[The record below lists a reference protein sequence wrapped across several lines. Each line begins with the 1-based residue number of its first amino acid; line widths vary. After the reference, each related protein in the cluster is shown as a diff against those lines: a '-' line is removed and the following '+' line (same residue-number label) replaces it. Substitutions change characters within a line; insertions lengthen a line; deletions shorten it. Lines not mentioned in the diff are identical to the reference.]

1 MISEFIDRDEE
12 ISLLEEEWTKEKGR
26 LIVLYGRRRIGKTRL
41 LLEFINT
48 KDRNGIFYIAE
59 QSSVQIQINGL
70 KDKIAEF
77 LNDPLLRTI
86 EIKDWEQLLGYLAK
100 NMPEERFYF
109 IIDEF
114 SKRIFSARKDTF
126 IGSHII

>member
-1 MISEFIDRDEE
+1 MISEFIDRAEE
-12 ISLLEEEWTKEKGR
+12 ISLLEEEWAKEKGR

-41 LLEFINT
+41 LLEFINK

-77 LNDPLLRTI
+77 LNDPLLRTL
-86 EIKDWEQLLGYLAK
+86 EIKDWEHLLGYFAN

-109 IIDEF
+109 IIETNGDIEF
-114 SKRIFSARKDTF
+114 YRYENEKHLPVS
-126 IGSHII
+126 